1 MDQRE
6 SKKQTVTAGT
16 TVGASS
22 ELYLTS
28 FAGGLMVLPSTT
40 SATTLTFYVS
50 SDEGATW
57 RQVYNSSNAA
67 VSRTVTQNRAY
78 TLPDELFAAT
88 RTKIVSDVEVA
99 IDVLAKE

>member
-22 ELYLTS
+22 ELYLTN
-28 FAGGLMVLPSTT
+28 FAGGLMVLPATT
-40 SATTLTFYVS
+40 SAATLTFYVS
-50 SDEGATW
+50 SDEGLTW
-57 RQVYNSSNAA
+57 RQVFNSSNVA

-88 RTKIVSDVEVA
+88 RAKILSDVEVA
-99 IDVLAKE
+99 IDVLVKE